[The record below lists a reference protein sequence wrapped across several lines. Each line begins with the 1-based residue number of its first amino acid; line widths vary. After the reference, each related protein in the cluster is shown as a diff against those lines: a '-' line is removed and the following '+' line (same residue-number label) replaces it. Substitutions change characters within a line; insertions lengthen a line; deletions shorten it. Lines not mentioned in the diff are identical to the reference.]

1 MSTGMTMQ
9 GRQAAHHPGAPF
21 RIDTHHHLFPP
32 KWLAEHTEDIVA
44 VAPGIPPRAALEWS
58 PQRSIAGMDQVG
70 IETAILSIA
79 TPGVW
84 FGDVHEARDLVRY
97 CNEYGAKIISDH
109 PGRFGMFAALAL
121 PDVDGSLRAIEYAL
135 DVLRLDGIGLMS
147 NYDAKWPGDRS
158 FAPVFDELNR
168 RAAVVYFHPTC
179 PTFARNLI
187 PEVPPAITEFVFDT
201 TRAINS
207 LLYSGTLSRCPNIKF
222 IFSHGGGTVPFL
234 ADRIAS
240 LARRPT
246 ATDLRA
252 QIPNGVEHELRKL
265 YYDVVSLTGN
275 LAGMQALLSFADPTH
290 LLFGTD
296 FPYYR
301 IDQVDEGSA
310 ASKIPELESRAINRD
325 NARALFPRLAEGE
338 LRTGAPATSG

>member
-1 MSTGMTMQ
+1 MATD
-9 GRQAAHHPGAPF
+9 

-32 KWLAEHTEDIVA
+32 RWLKDHADDIVA
-44 VAPGIPPRAALEWS
+44 VAPGLPPTAATEWT
-58 PQRSIAGMDQVG
+58 PQKSIDGMDQVG
-70 IETAILSIA
+70 IASAVLSIA

-84 FGDVHEARDLVRY
+84 FGDVAEARALVEH
-97 CNEYGAKIISDH
+97 CNEYGARLVADH

-121 PDVDGSLRAIEYAL
+121 PDVDGSLRAIEYAC
-135 DVLRLDGIGLMS
+135 DVLKLDGFCLVTS
-147 NYDAKWPGDRS
+147 YDGKWPGDPS

-168 RAAVVYFHPTC
+168 RRAVVYLHPTC
-179 PTFARNLI
+179 PPFARNLI
-187 PEVPPAITEFVFDT
+187 PDVPPAITEFVFDT

-207 LLYSGTLSRCPNIKF
+207 LLFSGTLSRCPDIRF

-246 ATDLRA
+246 ATELRA
-252 QIPNGVEHELRKL
+252 RIPNGVEHELRKL
-265 YYDVVSLTGN
+265 YYDVVSVSGN
-275 LAGMQALLSFADPTH
+275 VAGMRALTAFADPTH

-301 IDQVDEGSA
+301 MGQVDEGTA
-310 ASKIPELESRAINRD
+310 RSKVPELSSSALNRD
-325 NARALFPRLAEGE
+325 NALALFPRFAK
-338 LRTGAPATSG
+338 R